1 MREHFDLRIIN
12 QSFALDVFNKIHN
25 KCSNVHLLVVG
36 EGDLRS
42 GLEYKCKVLSLSDN
56 VSFLGFRNDVN
67 FLLQGADVLLIP
79 SLHEGL
85 SLVSIEAQCAGL
97 LCIASDGVPE
107 EAKKQNYFIFYHYS
121 RGRIL
126 GLIIFY
132 SYCPMNVE
140 LIRKK

>member
-1 MREHFDLRIIN
+1 M
-12 QSFALDVFNKIHN
+12 
-25 KCSNVHLLVVG
+25 HLLVVG

-42 GLEYKCKVLSLSDN
+42 ELEHKCKVLSLSDN